1 MMSESPHIDVYFK
14 SFYCFVSF
22 VFSPSLEEA
31 CEDQGISYQDVTGV
45 WSALSPPSGTLRP
58 RQVLTFTESSSLPPR
73 SPGPYLN
80 LIRSRLAGTDGK
92 PIRVQTADR
101 AQILLV
107 SAFVLQYPPPPLTIR
122 KGC

>member
-1 MMSESPHIDVYFK
+1 MYTSSHVIVIQLYFLPI
-14 SFYCFVSF
+14 SG
-22 VFSPSLEEA
+22 EA
-31 CEDQGISYQDVTGV
+31 REDGGISYQDVTGV
-45 WSALSPPSGTLRP
+45 WSALSPPSGTPRP

-80 LIRSRLAGTDGK
+80 LIRSLLAGTDGK

-107 SAFVLQYPPPPLTIR
+107 SAFVLQ
-122 KGC
+122 